1 MSKLAGR
8 VAVITGGGS
17 GVGKAVAQLFL
28 KEGAKVVIAGRDAA
42 KLAAVVAEA
51 NAGDS
56 IRAVATDVTSAE
68 QCQGLIDA
76 AT

>member
-51 NAGDS
+51 NAGEAGPNPLMR
-56 IRAVATDVTSAE
+56 IH
-68 QCQGLIDA
+68 
-76 AT
+76 